1 MIGVFKKFSDTF
13 GGILKGK
20 TLDKESLETLEALLY
35 TADFGTE
42 TVEKIIEEIQ
52 SELKKNPEYKTD
64 ASVSI
69 AKAVVESQLH
79 GSEGELKFPFTQKPK
94 VILLIGVNGA
104 GKTTTSAK
112 LAHRIQNCG
121 GSVLLSACDTFRA
134 AANEQIKSW
143 AEKLN
148 VDLISSQTGADSA
161 AVAYDS
167 LEAARKRDRDLLI
180 IDTAGRLHTKKNLM
194 NELEKLE
201 RVLKKQDAD
210 TDIENWLVIDGSL
223 GSNSINQA
231 LAFNEVIPL
240 HGLILT
246 KLDGTSRGG
255 SLVGIYNRL
264 KIPIYF
270 IGTGEGLEDLQPFN
284 IENYTQALFK
294 TLLWWRTY

>member
-13 GGILKGK
+13 GGIFKGK
-20 TLDKESLETLEALLY
+20 TLDAESLETLEALLY

-42 TVEKIIEEIQ
+42 TVEKIIGKIQ

-69 AKAVVESQLH
+69 AKAAVESQLH

-223 GSNSINQA
+223 GSNSIDQA

-246 KLDGTSRGG
+246 KMDGSSRGG

-270 IGTGEGLEDLQPFN
+270 IGTGEGLEDLQPFS

-294 TLLWWRTY
+294 TL